1 MTKSVNERVH
11 NRRAALR
18 EAGFRPVQIWAADAR
33 KQGFPEECR
42 RQGQIAAKA
51 DLADP
56 DLLQAMDA
64 ALADA
69 DEWTT

>member
-18 EAGFRPVQIWAADAR
+18 EAGFRPVQIWVPDTR
-33 KQGFPEECR
+33 KPGFSEECR
-42 RQGQIAAKA
+42 RQGQVAAKA

-56 DLLQAMDA
+56 DLLEVMDT
-64 ALADA
+64 ALPDA
-69 DEWTT
+69 NEWTT

>member
-1 MTKSVNERVH
+1 MNERVH

-18 EAGFRPVQIWAADAR
+18 ETGFRPVQIWAADAR